1 MLPNSTSV
9 RACVRARTHVN
20 AYNFYICTFA
30 NTFCLHQVLAETEE
44 AQICILRNM
53 YALWKNHYQMMVVL
67 TDKFLKTG
75 IIECSAIAN
84 WIFSKEMASEF
95 TKFVYYLTSLLLYCY
110 NMFIHLLLFSK
121 YSPKYFIDI
130 YRRSMLLIRV

>member
-1 MLPNSTSV
+1 M
-9 RACVRARTHVN
+9 
-20 AYNFYICTFA
+20 
-30 NTFCLHQVLAETEE
+30 LAETEE

-75 IIECSAIAN
+75 IIECAIAN

-95 TKFVYYLTSLLLYCY
+95 TKFVLLLCLDKIP
-110 NMFIHLLLFSK
+110 IHLFNLKISQL
-121 YSPKYFIDI
+121 
-130 YRRSMLLIRV
+130 

>member
-1 MLPNSTSV
+1 MYFCIFS
-9 RACVRARTHVN
+9 CV
-20 AYNFYICTFA
+20 FYI
-30 NTFCLHQVLAETEE
+30 NILYLQVLAETEE

-84 WIFSKEMASEF
+84 WIFSKEMTSEF
-95 TKFVYYLTSLLLYCY
+95 TKYVVLSF
-110 NMFIHLLLFSK
+110 NMLH
-121 YSPKYFIDI
+121 
-130 YRRSMLLIRV
+130 

>member
-1 MLPNSTSV
+1 
-9 RACVRARTHVN
+9 
-20 AYNFYICTFA
+20 
-30 NTFCLHQVLAETEE
+30 VLAETEE

-95 TKFVYYLTSLLLYCY
+95 TKFVLLLYFDKIS
-110 NMFIHLLLFSK
+110 M
-121 YSPKYFIDI
+121 YFIPR
-130 YRRSMLLIRV
+130 Y

>member
-1 MLPNSTSV
+1 MSHISE
-9 RACVRARTHVN
+9 
-20 AYNFYICTFA
+20 FY
-30 NTFCLHQVLAETEE
+30 LQVLAETEE

-53 YALWKNHYQMMVVL
+53 FALWKNHCQMMVVL

-95 TKFVYYLTSLLLYCY
+95 TKYVLSLATLTC
-110 NMFIHLLLFSK
+110 
-121 YSPKYFIDI
+121 
-130 YRRSMLLIRV
+130 LLILIVENYGVS

>member
-1 MLPNSTSV
+1 MYT
-9 RACVRARTHVN
+9 CE
-20 AYNFYICTFA
+20 YI
-30 NTFCLHQVLAETEE
+30 LLQVLAETEE

-84 WIFSKEMASEF
+84 WIFSKEMTSEF
-95 TKFVYYLTSLLLYCY
+95 TKFVYYLTSIVLLL
-110 NMFIHLLLFSK
+110 
-121 YSPKYFIDI
+121 
-130 YRRSMLLIRV
+130 

>member
-1 MLPNSTSV
+1 M
-9 RACVRARTHVN
+9 
-20 AYNFYICTFA
+20 
-30 NTFCLHQVLAETEE
+30 LAETEE

-95 TKFVYYLTSLLLYCY
+95 TKFVLLCL
-110 NMFIHLLLFSK
+110 NKILIHLFNFEISQLWINIKKCQYKKLPFPGYIFGK
-121 YSPKYFIDI
+121 YCI
-130 YRRSMLLIRV
+130 

>member
-1 MLPNSTSV
+1 MV
-9 RACVRARTHVN
+9 CIYVYIFIYARLN
-20 AYNFYICTFA
+20 I
-30 NTFCLHQVLAETEE
+30 FCSQVLAETEE

-84 WIFSKEMASEF
+84 WIFSKEMTSEF
-95 TKFVYYLTSLLLYCY
+95 TKYVIT
-110 NMFIHLLLFSK
+110 
-121 YSPKYFIDI
+121 
-130 YRRSMLLIRV
+130 